1 MREMTQSLT
10 NNKEL
15 DRLRSKKRDL
25 CLLKEGG
32 EKQLKVIQASNEEKQ
47 VEENLLRLK
56 VNQVEKSMSS
66 IDGKVYNLEKYR
78 LQIEAV
84 SKQIYLLF
92 NSFDIFIEFILTFS
106 HFKFIN

>member
-1 MREMTQSLT
+1 MILIKIEIIFLKFFSKHDIREMTQTLA

-15 DRLRSKKRDL
+15 ERLRNRKQEL
-25 CLLKEGG
+25 ILLIEGG

-56 VNQVEKSMSS
+56 VNQAEKLVSS

-78 LQIEAV
+78 LEIEAV
-84 SKQIYLLF
+84 S
-92 NSFDIFIEFILTFS
+92 
-106 HFKFIN
+106 INIKLAG